1 MRINVNALFDAL
13 AKILERK
20 ENVTIRVNIER
31 REKGAD
37 GHKPKG
43 TC

>member
-1 MRINVNALFDAL
+1 MCINANALFDAL

-31 REKGAD
+31 RERNEKNGRN
-37 GHKPKG
+37 
-43 TC
+43 

>member
-20 ENVTIRVNIER
+20 ENVTIRVKVER
-31 REKGAD
+31 REKEDEKNGR
-37 GHKPKG
+37 
-43 TC
+43 T